1 MTILHKYLH
10 RIVAAFR
17 SPRGRDALMFMV
29 FLVISAIL
37 WSVLSLNEEDQHDLR
52 MPLKVTHIPDS
63 VTMISNGPEAL
74 SVSLR
79 ARGTQLL
86 KMSLGSTPTIN
97 IDFRAFARNGVLQ
110 LNNADLKSIARTSA
124 GGAMISVV
132 SPDSISL
139 PYTTHKGYS
148 LPVKVDYKVT
158 PSPKSSLAGRPRL
171 SMDTV
176 KVYMAP
182 GHELP
187 DGFNSVETE
196 PIRIIG
202 IDQNTTQRVR
212 LIGPSNSRVIPDSID
227 VTFDI
232 EPMIFKSRKVV
243 IEPVNVPS
251 GIKLITF
258 PAQIDVFF
266 MVPMSSYSSGD
277 VRFRVVADYS
287 SIDYKKGSRMVKLKL
302 SDVPK
307 HLQNVQLSTD
317 SAEFIIERH

>member
-1 MTILHKYLH
+1 
-10 RIVAAFR
+10 
-17 SPRGRDALMFMV
+17 MFMV

-37 WSVLSLNEEDQHDLR
+37 WSVLSLNEEEQHDLR

-63 VTMISNGPEAL
+63 VTLISKGPDAL

-79 ARGTQLL
+79 ARGTQLM
-86 KMSLGSTPTIN
+86 KMSLGSTPTVN
-97 IDFRAFARNGVLQ
+97 VDFRAYARNGLLQ
-110 LNNADLKSIARTSA
+110 LNNADLKSLARAAA
-124 GGAMISVV
+124 GGSMVSVV

-139 PYTTHKGYS
+139 PYTTHSGYS

-158 PSPKSSLAGRPRL
+158 TSPQSSLAGRPRL
-171 SMDTV
+171 SLDSV

-187 DGFNSVETE
+187 DRYNSVETE

-202 IDQNTTQRVR
+202 IDKNTTQRVK
-212 LIGPSNSRVIPDSID
+212 LIGPSNSRVVPDSID

-243 IEPVNVPS
+243 IEPINVPS

-266 MVPMSSYSSGD
+266 MVPMSSYSKGD
-277 VRFRVVADYS
+277 VHFRVVADYK
-287 SIDYKKGSRMVKLKL
+287 SINHNNGSRMVKLKL
-302 SDVPK
+302 SDVPQ
-307 HLQNVQLSTD
+307 HLQNVQLTAD

>member
-1 MTILHKYLH
+1 MH
-10 RIVAAFR
+10 RVVAAFR

-29 FLVISAIL
+29 FLAISAIL
-37 WSVLSLNEEDQHDLR
+37 WSVLSLNEEEQHDLR
-52 MPLKVTHIPDS
+52 MPVKVTHIPDS
-63 VTMISNGPEAL
+63 VTLINKGPEAL

-79 ARGTQLL
+79 ARGTELM
-86 KMSLGSTPTIN
+86 KMSFGSAPTVN
-97 IDFRAFARNGVLQ
+97 IDFRAFARNGLLQ
-110 LNNADLKSIARTSA
+110 LNNADLKSIARA
-124 GGAMISVV
+124 AVGGSVINVV

-139 PYTTHKGYS
+139 PYTTHKGYP

-158 PSPKSSLAGRPRL
+158 PSPQSSLAGRPKL
-171 SMDTV
+171 SLDTV

-243 IEPVNVPS
+243 IEPINVPS

-266 MVPMSSYSSGD
+266 MVPMSSYSTGD
-277 VRFRVVADYS
+277 VRFRVVADYK
-287 SIDYKKGSRMVKLKL
+287 SINHSNGSRMVKLRL
-302 SDVPK
+302 SDVPQ
-307 HLQNVQLSTD
+307 HLQNVQLSAD

>member
-1 MTILHKYLH
+1 MTGIRKYLH
-10 RIVAAFR
+10 RVVAAFR

-29 FLVISAIL
+29 FLAISAIL
-37 WSVLSLNEEDQHDLR
+37 WSVLSLNEEEQHDLR
-52 MPLKVTHIPDS
+52 MPVKVTHIPDS
-63 VTMISNGPEAL
+63 VTLINKGPEAL

-79 ARGTQLL
+79 ARGTELM
-86 KMSLGSTPTIN
+86 KMSFGSAPTVN
-97 IDFRAFARNGVLQ
+97 IDFRAFARNGMLQ
-110 LNNADLKSIARTSA
+110 LNNADLKSIARA
-124 GGAMISVV
+124 AVGGSVINVV

-139 PYTTHKGYS
+139 PYTTHKGYP

-158 PSPKSSLAGRPRL
+158 PSPQSSLAGRPKL

-243 IEPVNVPS
+243 IEPINVPS

-266 MVPMSSYSSGD
+266 MVPMSSYSNGD
-277 VRFRVVADYS
+277 VRFRVVADYKSINHS
-287 SIDYKKGSRMVKLKL
+287 SGSRMVKLRL
-302 SDVPK
+302 SDVPQ
-307 HLQNVQLSTD
+307 HLQNVQLSAD

>member
-1 MTILHKYLH
+1 MH
-10 RIVAAFR
+10 RVVAAFR

-29 FLVISAIL
+29 FLAISAIL
-37 WSVLSLNEEDQHDLR
+37 WSVLSLNEEEQHDLR
-52 MPLKVTHIPDS
+52 MPVKVTHIPDS
-63 VTMISNGPEAL
+63 VTLINKGPEAL

-79 ARGTQLL
+79 ARGTELM
-86 KMSLGSTPTIN
+86 KMSFGSAPTVN
-97 IDFRAFARNGVLQ
+97 IDFRAFARNGLLQ
-110 LNNADLKSIARTSA
+110 LNNADLKSIARA
-124 GGAMISVV
+124 AVGGSVISVV

-139 PYTTHKGYS
+139 PYTTHKGYP

-158 PSPKSSLAGRPRL
+158 PSPQSSLAGRPKL

-243 IEPVNVPS
+243 IEPINVPS

-266 MVPMSSYSSGD
+266 MVPMSSYSNGD
-277 VRFRVVADYS
+277 VRFRVVADYK
-287 SIDYKKGSRMVKLKL
+287 SINHSNGSRMVKLRL
-302 SDVPK
+302 SDVPQ
-307 HLQNVQLSTD
+307 HLQNVQLSAD

>member
-1 MTILHKYLH
+1 MTRLHEYLH
-10 RIVAAFR
+10 RILAASH

-29 FLVISAIL
+29 FLCISAIL
-37 WSVLSLNEEDQHDLR
+37 WSVLSLNEEEQYDLR

-63 VTMISNGPEAL
+63 VTMISSGPEAL

-79 ARGTQLL
+79 ARGTQLI
-86 KMSLGSTPTIN
+86 KMSLGSTPTVN
-97 IDFRAFARNGVLQ
+97 IDFRAYARNSVLQ
-110 LNNADLKSIARTSA
+110 LNNAELKSIARMAAS
-124 GGAMISVV
+124 GSMVSVV
-132 SPDSISL
+132 TPDSLAL

-158 PSPKSSLAGRPRL
+158 PSPQSSLAGRPRL
-171 SMDTV
+171 SIDTV

-187 DGFNSVETE
+187 DGYNSVDTE

-202 IDQNTTQRVR
+202 IDQTTTQRVK
-212 LIGPSNSRVIPDSID
+212 LLGPSNSRVIPDSID

-251 GIKLITF
+251 EIKLITF

-266 MVPMSSYSSGD
+266 MLPMSSYSSGD
-277 VRFRVVADYS
+277 VRFRVVADYN
-287 SIDYKKGSRMVKLKL
+287 SIDHRRGSRMVKLKL
-302 SDVPK
+302 SDVPQ
-307 HLQNVQLSTD
+307 HLQNVQLSAD
-317 SAEFIIERH
+317 SAEFIIEKH

>member
-1 MTILHKYLH
+1 MTGIRKYLH
-10 RIVAAFR
+10 RVVAAFR

-29 FLVISAIL
+29 FLAISAIL
-37 WSVLSLNEEDQHDLR
+37 WSVLSLNEEEQHDLR
-52 MPLKVTHIPDS
+52 MPVKVTHIPDS
-63 VTMISNGPEAL
+63 VTLINKGPEAL

-79 ARGTQLL
+79 ARGTELM
-86 KMSLGSTPTIN
+86 KMSFGSAPTVN
-97 IDFRAFARNGVLQ
+97 IDFRAFARNGLLQ
-110 LNNADLKSIARTSA
+110 LNNADLKSIARA
-124 GGAMISVV
+124 AVGGSVISVV

-139 PYTTHKGYS
+139 PYTTHKGYP

-158 PSPKSSLAGRPRL
+158 PSPQSSLAGRPKL

-243 IEPVNVPS
+243 IEPINVPS

-266 MVPMSSYSSGD
+266 MVPMSSYSNGD
-277 VRFRVVADYS
+277 VRFRVVADYK
-287 SIDYKKGSRMVKLKL
+287 SINHSNGSRMVKLRL
-302 SDVPK
+302 SDVPQ
-307 HLQNVQLSTD
+307 HLQNVQLSAD